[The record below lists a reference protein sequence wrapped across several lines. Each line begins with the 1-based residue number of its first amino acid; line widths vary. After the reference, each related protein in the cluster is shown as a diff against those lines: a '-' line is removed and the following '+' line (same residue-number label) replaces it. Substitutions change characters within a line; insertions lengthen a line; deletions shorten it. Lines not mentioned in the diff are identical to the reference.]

1 MGLLSLTGTLLIA
14 YSVWLFVAIKY
25 HIQAWREWQQR
36 NYTVTIV
43 PFEDGCM
50 GRPPPPRPPRNQ
62 SNNNN
67 NNGSLL
73 GSGGS
78 DLNHSGYSFDAN
90 PNLLR
95 YSGHNS
101 VMRGRGRNSIFQ
113 RPPSRQQN
121 RRDYNLPP
129 IFSRNHFL
137 RNPPPGYTI
146 SETTLLYQAL
156 YGSESDTFIND
167 NLLTF
172 FADSSDEITP
182 SSSHLIGEYQYPGLM
197 SQQPPPPPTT
207 VTTGITT
214 GSTPTT
220 ENPGCSRSVNN
231 NKNEN
236 PTLDVFVSHKPVD
249 ESDSRTKQVVE
260 SNGASNN
267 NHHVIIPM
275 PPCADDDVEDNNLS
289 PERIED
295 DQQTRIRN

>member
-1 MGLLSLTGTLLIA
+1 M
-14 YSVWLFVAIKY
+14 
-25 HIQAWREWQQR
+25 
-36 NYTVTIV
+36 TIV

-67 NNGSLL
+67 TGSSLL
-73 GSGGS
+73 GSGGGS

-156 YGSESDTFIND
+156 YGSESDTFLND

-182 SSSHLIGEYQYPGLM
+182 SSSHLIGEYQYAGILP
-197 SQQPPPPPTT
+197 QQAPPP
-207 VTTGITT
+207 IT

-220 ENPGCSRSVNN
+220 TTVADLVEHPGCSSSANN
-231 NKNEN
+231 NKNDN
-236 PTLDVFVSHKPVD
+236 PSLEVFVCSKLVD

-260 SNGASNN
+260 NTAGPNN
-267 NHHVIIPM
+267 NHVIIPM
-275 PPCADDDVEDNNLS
+275 PPCADEDVEENNVNHG
-289 PERIED
+289 RKNDD
-295 DQQTRIRN
+295 DQQTRIQN